1 MRYDPNL
8 LDSTSNILSLS
19 ASKFFSSHPKK
30 CLSPFCRRPVLCLSH
45 RQHHC
50 VPEVERSR
58 PLGGTL
64 ADHTFLFLGAGEA
77 GTGIADLIALEISEQ
92 NGKPI
97 EENRKKIW
105 LVDSKG
111 LIVASRKESL
121 QDFKKPW
128 AHDHEPV
135 TELINTVEAIKPT
148 ILIGTSG
155 VVKQFTKEVVEAM
168 ASLNKVLY
176 LSQVVPLR
184 SSQFSTDE
192 F

>member
-1 MRYDPNL
+1 MPPA
-8 LDSTSNILSLS
+8 LSS
-19 ASKFFSSHPKK
+19 VE
-30 CLSPFCRRPVLCLSH
+30 LSPTIRSCSSVLARPELV
-45 RQHHC
+45 
-50 VPEVERSR
+50 SR
-58 PLGGTL
+58 
-64 ADHTFLFLGAGEA
+64 
-77 GTGIADLIALEISEQ
+77 Q

-168 ASLNKVLY
+168 ASLNKTALY
-176 LSQVVPLR
+176 YGAIEPDIASRVHDR
-184 SSQFSTDE
+184 KSIYMESTKRE
-192 F
+192 